1 MDNWPSWGSRG
12 QGVPGQ
18 PPPLLQAERLPA
30 MTASANGPR
39 ASGADRSGP
48 NSPSPDQSGPEPS
61 GYDAIVVGS
70 GATGGVAALALA
82 LAGLKVL
89 VLEAGPEL
97 SARRA
102 FGSEPLNSLKRLALM
117 ASGRQRKVI
126 HHPGYWKANPE
137 LFVDEAR
144 NPYTTPPERP
154 FLWTRG
160 RQVGGKS
167 LTWGGI
173 TLRLSDYEF
182 QAAARDGHGRNWP
195 IRHADLAPY
204 YERLERRLAVH
215 GQADGL
221 AQLPDGSYR
230 DPLPFTPAEA
240 HLQAALGRDLDLPLI
255 HSRGFALR
263 RPGAGEGPWP
273 RSSSQGGC
281 LKEALATGRVSLR
294 SGAVVSHVEL
304 EPRSGR
310 ARGVVFIDGQSGK
323 SLRANASLVVLCAS
337 TIESLRILLHSGSEY
352 QEHGLED
359 PSGLL
364 GHGLMDHVSTSR
376 FFALPEQAAA
386 GATELSGAG
395 SVFIPNTVNLGA
407 SPDQDFLRGYG
418 LWGGIQRFDPP
429 APLKRRPREAVGF
442 LIGHGEVLSQH
453 HNRVSLN
460 REQRDAWGLP
470 VAHID
475 CRWGENEARMVAH
488 MQARMQA
495 AVACAGGQIAPLVDL
510 FVFPLLEPLVKG
522 SLALA
527 PGAPPPGYY
536 IHELG
541 GAPMADRDSDG
552 VVNSWNQL
560 WRSPNLLV
568 TDGACWPSSGWQS
581 PTLTEMAITWRACER
596 AAEQLRRGEL

>member
-1 MDNWPSWGSRG
+1 
-12 QGVPGQ
+12 
-18 PPPLLQAERLPA
+18 
-30 MTASANGPR
+30 MTASATGAR
-39 ASGADRSGP
+39 ASGPDAWGAGGP
-48 NSPSPDQSGPEPS
+48 AP
-61 GYDAIVVGS
+61 DAIVVGS

-82 LAGLKVL
+82 QAGLRVL

-97 SARRA
+97 AARQA
-102 FGSEPLNSLKRLALM
+102 FGSEPLNSLKRLARM
-117 ASGRQRKVI
+117 ASGRQRRAI

-137 LFVDEAR
+137 LFVDERR

-173 TLRLSDYEF
+173 TLRLSDFEF
-182 QAAARDGHGRNWP
+182 QAAERDGHGPSWP
-195 IRHADLAPY
+195 IGHADLAPY

-221 AQLPDGSYR
+221 AQLPDGIYQEA
-230 DPLPFTPAEA
+230 LPFTPAET
-240 HLQAALGRDLDLPLI
+240 HLRACLARELDLPLI
-255 HSRGFALR
+255 HSRGFALPR
-263 RPGAGEGPWP
+263 QGPGAAPWP

-304 EPRSGR
+304 EPGSGR
-310 ARGVVFIDGQSGK
+310 ARGVVFIAAESG
-323 SLRANASLVVLCAS
+323 LTERASAALVVLCAS
-337 TIESLRILLHSGSEY
+337 TIESLRILLHSGSDH

-364 GHGLMDHVSTSR
+364 GHGLMDHISTSR
-376 FFALPEQAAA
+376 FFALPDQAAA
-386 GATELSGAG
+386 GPTELSGAG

-418 LWGGIQRFDPP
+418 LWGAIQRFDPP
-429 APLKRRPREAVGF
+429 APFKRRPSEAVGF

-453 HNRVSLN
+453 HNQVSLN
-460 REQRDAWGLP
+460 LQQRDAWGLP

-475 CRWGENEARMVAH
+475 CRWGENETKMVAH

-495 AVACAGGQIAPLVDL
+495 AVACAGGQIAPLEDL

-541 GAPMADRDSDG
+541 GAPMAATDSAG
-552 VVNSWNQL
+552 VLNRWNQL

>member
-1 MDNWPSWGSRG
+1 MAIPAS
-12 QGVPGQ
+12 VTQ
-18 PPPLLQAERLPA
+18 P
-30 MTASANGPR
+30 
-39 ASGADRSGP
+39 
-48 NSPSPDQSGPEPS
+48 
-61 GYDAIVVGS
+61 DAIVVGS
-70 GATGGVAALALA
+70 GATGGVAAMVLAE
-82 LAGLKVL
+82 AGLRVL

-97 SARRA
+97 SSRQA
-102 FGSEPLNSLKRLALM
+102 FGSEPLNTARRVASI
-117 ASGRQRKVI
+117 ASGQQRLQR
-126 HHPGYWKANPE
+126 HHPGFWKHNPQ
-137 LFVDEAR
+137 LFVDER
-144 NPYTTPPERP
+144 LNPYSTPDDAP
-154 FLWTRG
+154 FLWSRG

-182 QAAARDGHGRNWP
+182 GAAEREGQGASWP
-195 IRHADLAPY
+195 IGSAELAPY
-204 YERLERRLAVH
+204 YTRLEQLLEVH
-215 GQADGL
+215 GACDGL
-221 AQLPDGSYR
+221 PQLPDGHFQA
-230 DPLPFTPAEA
+230 PLPFTPGER
-240 HLQAALGRDLDLPLI
+240 HLQRRIGNELGLPLI
-255 HSRGFALR
+255 HSRGFNLHR
-263 RPGAGEGPWP
+263 GAGWP
-273 RSSSQGGC
+273 RSASQGRT
-281 LKEALATGRVSLR
+281 LARALATGRTQVR
-294 SGAVVSHVEL
+294 SNAVVSHLLLDGE
-304 EPRSGR
+304 R
-310 ARGVVFIDGQSGK
+310 AQGVVLVDGK
-323 SLRANASLVVLCAS
+323 TAARERIEAPLVVLCAS
-337 TIESLRILLHSGSEY
+337 TIETLRILLHSGSEH

-364 GHGLMDHVSTSR
+364 GHGLMDHISTSR
-376 FFALPEQAAA
+376 FFALPDQPAA

-395 SVFIPNTVNLGA
+395 SVFIPNTVNLGP

-418 LWGGIQRFDPP
+418 LWGAIQRFDPP

-453 HNRVSLN
+453 HNQVSLN
-460 REQRDAWGLP
+460 VEQRDAWGLP

-475 CRWGENEARMVAH
+475 CQWGENETKMVAH

-495 AVACAGGQIAPLVDL
+495 AVTCAGGQIAPLEDL

-541 GAPMADRDSDG
+541 GAPMADRDSAG
-552 VVNSWNQL
+552 VLNRWNQL